1 MKLNNL
7 FLAKTFCVILLL
19 FVINYSFSQHNKSK
33 IDSLNQIIN
42 SSTIDSIKI
51 KSYKTLA
58 FDYYLNNQLIEA
70 ELYSNK
76 ILQLA
81 TKNDYQLSIA
91 DSYNLFGIIS
101 KKKGFYELALENYNK
116 ALATYKKINEK
127 MGESIVLNNISI
139 IYNLQSNLD
148 KAIEYQIKTLKIK
161 EQLGDKKS
169 IVTNQ

>member
-70 ELYSNK
+70 ELYSNV
-76 ILQLA
+76 L
-81 TKNDYQLSIA
+81 
-91 DSYNLFGIIS
+91 LF
-101 KKKGFYELALENYNK
+101 KK
-116 ALATYKKINEK
+116 
-127 MGESIVLNNISI
+127 
-139 IYNLQSNLD
+139 
-148 KAIEYQIKTLKIK
+148 
-161 EQLGDKKS
+161 
-169 IVTNQ
+169 